1 MWSRLIKGKN
11 GCTPAV
17 CPPTP
22 GVRKNN
28 EQRCFLQ
35 KQNQSHSSNLPHTW
49 ARSLPSV
56 WPVGFQ
62 NQVTAMLSTFHCW
75 VMGVVGGTRDT
86 VHLSLILKS
95 LREESPRLTLT
106 DITVHHLA
114 VSGCIDGMGSWGFSQ
129 GKGLVLHVWEEG
141 SREPC
146 VN

>member
-1 MWSRLIKGKN
+1 MWL
-11 GCTPAV
+11 
-17 CPPTP
+17 
-22 GVRKNN
+22 
-28 EQRCFLQ
+28 
-35 KQNQSHSSNLPHTW
+35 
-49 ARSLPSV
+49 
-56 WPVGFQ
+56 
-62 NQVTAMLSTFHCW
+62 
-75 VMGVVGGTRDT
+75 GGTRDT

-146 VN
+146 VNLKDRLWQRLQVWKAGKYKKAQRYLGP